1 MYKSYEDRCTINFHI
16 RESNHLFVT
25 DNEELKFSQSTK
37 KMWIYFFIQ
46 LNNIIINTYYN
57 YHYICIYYI
66 MLLLFQAKGFLKQ
79 QMQ

>member
-37 KMWIYFFIQ
+37 KM
-46 LNNIIINTYYN
+46 
-57 YHYICIYYI
+57 
-66 MLLLFQAKGFLKQ
+66 
-79 QMQ
+79 